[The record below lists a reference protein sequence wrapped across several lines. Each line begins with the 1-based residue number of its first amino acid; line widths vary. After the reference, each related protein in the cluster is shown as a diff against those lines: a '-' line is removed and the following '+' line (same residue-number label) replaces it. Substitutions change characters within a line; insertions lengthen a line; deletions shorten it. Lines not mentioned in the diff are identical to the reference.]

1 MTSSNDNDPDQG
13 SPDGEDT
20 QYGANGNDTVP
31 RPKRIACILCRKRKL
46 RCDGSKPSCGT
57 CSRLNHHCE
66 YSEERKKSGPKRGYV
81 KLLEARLKQVENL
94 LETRDTSTDNAP
106 HIQDTTSSSAAPAQQ
121 QFMSTVPI
129 MDPDLVDSSMQGIL
143 QDTTFTDPT
152 LGAMPDFGIN
162 TNDDFSWEMI
172 GLGLEEALPS
182 RDVIDELYGRL
193 RSLTILVLTIS
204 GMKYTSTR
212 SIHLSP

>member
-1 MTSSNDNDPDQG
+1 MTSSSGDELDKGGTLGENDLYDGGPND
-13 SPDGEDT
+13 
-20 QYGANGNDTVP
+20 AVP

-46 RCDGSKPSCGT
+46 KCDSTKPSCGT

-94 LETRDTSTDNAP
+94 LESRDTPAESTARAP
-106 HIQDTTSSSAAPAQQ
+106 HVPAAPETFAPMPSLVMPDAGDTT
-121 QFMSTVPI
+121 MSGLLPENN
-129 MDPDLVDSSMQGIL
+129 
-143 QDTTFTDPT
+143 FTDPT
-152 LGAMPDFGIN
+152 LIGMPDFSMN

-182 RDVIDELYGRL
+182 REAIDEL
-193 RSLTILVLTIS
+193 
-204 GMKYTSTR
+204 
-212 SIHLSP
+212 